1 MIEIGKTQRLKVLSG
16 DDNLLILDGEALG
29 ELALPI
35 RELPESYRSASKVE
49 VFIYP
54 DSAQSIT
61 VTTQQPKAEAGQ
73 FALLKVISVNP
84 YGAFLDWGM
93 DRDLLVSFNN
103 QLHEMQEGRD
113 YIVYLYFDAEA
124 NRITATSRIDH
135 YIDQSPPPYSEGER
149 VELLIAN
156 KTDIGTKA
164 IINNAHWGV
173 LYADEL
179 FEQLHYGQQTGGY
192 IKKIREDDKI
202 DLYLHKPGYGEV
214 DALSQKILDYLKNS
228 GGSMTITDKSPPEV
242 IYNKFGV
249 SKKKFKMALGGL
261 YKKRLIVLEKGAVRL
276 VD

>member
-1 MIEIGKTQRLKVLSG
+1 MAVIGKTQRLKVLKG
-16 DDNLLILDGEALG
+16 DENVLILDGEELG
-29 ELALPI
+29 EMTLPI
-35 RELPESYRSASKVE
+35 RELPEAYHTASKVE

-54 DSAQSIT
+54 DTAET
-61 VTTQQPKAEAGQ
+61 LAVTSKKPKAEAGE

-103 QLHEMQEGRD
+103 QLHEMQEGRE

-135 YIDQSPPPYSEGER
+135 YIDQTPPPYFEGEK

-156 KTDIGTKA
+156 RTDIGTKA
-164 IINNAHWGV
+164 IVNNAHWGV
-173 LYADEL
+173 LYADEV
-179 FEQLHYGQQTGGY
+179 FEQLHYGQKTSGY

-202 DLYLHKPGYGEV
+202 DLYLHKPGYAEV
-214 DALSQKILDYLKNS
+214 DALSQKILDYINKC

-242 IYNKFGV
+242 IYEKFGV
-249 SKKKFKMALGGL
+249 SKKKFKMAIGGL
-261 YKKRLIVLEKGAVRL
+261 YKKRLIALEKNAVRL
-276 VD
+276 ID

>member
-1 MIEIGKTQRLKVLSG
+1 MIEIGKTQQLKVLRG
-16 DDNLLILDGEALG
+16 DENVLILDGEELG
-29 ELALPI
+29 ELTLPI
-35 RELPESYRSASKVE
+35 RELPEAYHTASKVE

-54 DSAQSIT
+54 DTADSIT
-61 VTTQQPKAEAGQ
+61 VTSQQPKAEAGQ
-73 FALLKVISVNP
+73 FALLKVVNVNP

-103 QLHEMQEGRD
+103 QLHEMQEGRE

-135 YIDQSPPPYSEGER
+135 YIDQTPPPYFEGEK
-149 VELLIAN
+149 VDLLIAN
-156 KTDIGTKA
+156 RTDIGTKA

-179 FEQLHYGQQTGGY
+179 FEHLHYGQKSTGY

-214 DALSQKILDYLKNS
+214 DALSQKILDYINKC

-242 IYNKFGV
+242 ISDKFGV
-249 SKKKFKMALGGL
+249 SKKKFKMAIGKL
-261 YKKRLIVLEKGAVRL
+261 YKKRLISLEKNTVHL
-276 VD
+276 IN